1 MQPYSEAYYENR
13 QAGVMRSAG
22 VIVPMIMEW
31 VRPASVVDVGCG
43 MGGWLATF
51 ARHGVQDFV
60 GADGDYVDRT
70 RLAIPEDR
78 FMPCDLAQP
87 LGLGRTF
94 DLVVSLEVAE
104 HLPQRSADTFVES
117 LTSLGPVVLFSAA
130 IPLQGGRGHVNEQW
144 PRYWADLFDRRGYA
158 AIDCVRRRVW
168 DQDDVQWWYA
178 QNTILY
184 VRRDRLDASAA
195 LKRELEAAPS
205 PPLSLVHPKKY
216 VALHQWWHEAYNE
229 LQAASPPAAAV
240 DAAKGRLSVEK

>member
-1 MQPYSEAYYENR
+1 MQPYSDDYYKIR
-13 QAGVMRSAG
+13 QAGVMRSAD
-22 VIVPMIMEW
+22 VIVPMMMEW

-51 ARHGVQDFV
+51 ARHGVKDFV
-60 GADGDYVDRT
+60 GVDGDYVDQT
-70 RLAIPEDR
+70 RLDIAQDR
-78 FMPCDLAQP
+78 FMPRDVAQP
-87 LGLGRTF
+87 LRLGRTF

-104 HLPQRSADTFVES
+104 HLPQQSADAFVES

-168 DQDDVQWWYA
+168 EDDDVQWWYA

-184 VRRDRLDASAA
+184 VRTDRLDISAA
-195 LKRELEAAPS
+195 LRRELEAAPPP

-216 VALHQWWHEAYNE
+216 VALHQWWHEAYNA
-229 LQAASPPAAAV
+229 LQAASRPAAAA
-240 DAAKGRLSVEK
+240 DAAKA